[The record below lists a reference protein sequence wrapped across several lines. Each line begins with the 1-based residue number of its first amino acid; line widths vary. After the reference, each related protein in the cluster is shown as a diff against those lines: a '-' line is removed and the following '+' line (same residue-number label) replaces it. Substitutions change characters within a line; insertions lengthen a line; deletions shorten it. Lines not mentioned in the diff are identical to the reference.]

1 VPRDLFCNDAQKVE
15 TPPWKGARFYA
26 VKMQGA
32 GECSFRFVGPVL
44 TSSARELDLALTLY
58 EQPPSQFPLTV
69 RFGNLEKLDIMG
81 LDPQP
86 ETQNAAEID
95 YQILP
100 REGNGLYPISMRIND
115 RQLAARSETELF
127 WLGII
132 CGVLSSFMASILYDL
147 ARDWEG
153 RL

>member
-1 VPRDLFCNDAQKVE
+1 
-15 TPPWKGARFYA
+15 
-26 VKMQGA
+26 
-32 GECSFRFVGPVL
+32 
-44 TSSARELDLALTLY
+44 
-58 EQPPSQFPLTV
+58 
-69 RFGNLEKLDIMG
+69 
-81 LDPQP
+81 
-86 ETQNAAEID
+86 
-95 YQILP
+95 
-100 REGNGLYPISMRIND
+100 MRIND